1 MPNNNL
7 SFVSK
12 FVTDCNQKAVLK
24 GDTIEVISYVGRRK
38 VFSYKLPLSE
48 WTVAENAFGNP
59 NYYKRELINK
69 YADCKTDFLEQIC
82 VRERIMDSQ
91 VYAVEQLLSK
101 SRNHSPIKC

>member
-1 MPNNNL
+1 MVWSLLKELSGDIKMPNNNL

-48 WTVAENAFGNP
+48 WTVAENAFGNH

-69 YADCKTDFLEQIC
+69 YTDNPRFE
-82 VRERIMDSQ
+82 VDD
-91 VYAVEQLLSK
+91 LSDV
-101 SRNHSPIKC
+101 S